1 MRNYAEIPSL
11 KCLQVFEHI
20 ARAGN
25 VVRAAEALGIS
36 ASAASHQLATL
47 EKSLECHLF
56 ERHAAGVKL
65 TARGEAYLEIIGVHL
80 QGLIQATAEMKAAGR
95 VNKIHIHS
103 SPTFG
108 YLWLL
113 PRIQSFQKQYPGTEV
128 TLACS
133 YEDVDFGRG
142 EVDIAIRHGFPSW
155 EGFDIRSVRNE
166 RILPM
171 ASPEYLAYAPVSAP
185 EGLISRRLIYSENT
199 LLRWPEWF
207 RAHNIAQPAQPW
219 LFRFDRSYMSL
230 EAAAMGH
237 GVVLESELLA
247 EKFLRQGTLV
257 RILPEQFS
265 HTISAHHLVMPLG
278 YRSRPKLQNFLGWF
292 GENLASAETVNTPAL
307 TGPSGSQT
315 TSVSPS

>member
-1 MRNYAEIPSL
+1 MRNYADIPSL

-25 VVRAAEALGIS
+25 VVRAAETLGIS

-47 EKSLECHLF
+47 EKSLECKLF
-56 ERHAAGVKL
+56 ERNAAGVKL
-65 TARGEAYLEIIGVHL
+65 TARGETYLEIIGVHL
-80 QGLIQATAEMKAAGR
+80 QGLVQATAEMKASGR
-95 VNKIHIHS
+95 INKIHIHS

-113 PRIQSFQKQYPGTEV
+113 PRIQSFQHQHPGIEV

-133 YEDVDFGRG
+133 YEEVDFGRG
-142 EVDIAIRHGFPSW
+142 EVDIAIRHGLPAW

-171 ASPEYLAYAPVSAP
+171 ASPEYLAREPVTGADD
-185 EGLISRRLIYSENT
+185 LVSRRLIYSENT
-199 LLRWPEWF
+199 LLRWPDWF
-207 RAHNIAQPAQPW
+207 RAHNTGLPSEPW

-230 EAAAMGH
+230 EAASMGH

-247 EKFLRQGTLV
+247 EKFLSQGKLV
-257 RILPEQFS
+257 RVLPEQFS
-265 HTISAHHLVMPLG
+265 HTISAHHIVMPLG
-278 YRSRPKLQNFLGWF
+278 YRSRPKLQTFLGWLE
-292 GENLASAETVNTPAL
+292 ENLASTDSADTPVFSSEH
-307 TGPSGSQT
+307 GGQI
-315 TSVSPS
+315 TSVSPV

>member
-1 MRNYAEIPSL
+1 MRNYANIPSL

-25 VVRAAEALGIS
+25 VVRAAETLGIS
-36 ASAASHQLATL
+36 ASAASHQLARL
-47 EKSLECHLF
+47 EKFLGGQLF
-56 ERHAAGVKL
+56 ERNAAGVKL
-65 TARGEAYLEIIGVHL
+65 TGKGEAYLGMIGVHL
-80 QGLIQATAEMKAAGR
+80 QGLVQAADEMRASGSS
-95 VNKIHIHS
+95 NKIHIHS

-113 PRIQSFQKQYPGTEV
+113 PRLQSFQKLNPGTEV

-142 EVDIAIRHGFPSW
+142 EVDLAIRHGFPSW
-155 EGFDIRSVRNE
+155 EGFDIKSVRNE
-166 RILPM
+166 RILAL
-171 ASPEYLAYAPVSAP
+171 ASPDYLAHSPVSSP
-185 EGLISRRLIYSENT
+185 EDLISRRLIYSENT

-207 RAHNIAQPAQPW
+207 RAHNINQPAQPW

-247 EKFLRQGTLV
+247 EKFLSQGKLV
-257 RILPEQFS
+257 RMLPDSFS
-265 HTISAHHLVMPLG
+265 HTISAHHIVMPLG
-278 YRSRPKLQNFLGWF
+278 YRNRPKLQSFLSWLE
-292 GENLASAETVNTPAL
+292 ENL
-307 TGPSGSQT
+307 SQL
-315 TSVSPS
+315 SENNRPPLPGDL

>member
-1 MRNYAEIPSL
+1 MRNYADIPSL

-25 VVRAAEALGIS
+25 VVRAAETLGIS
-36 ASAASHQLATL
+36 ASAASHQLGRL
-47 EKSLECHLF
+47 EKCLGCKLF
-56 ERHAAGVKL
+56 ERNAAGVKL
-65 TARGEAYLEIIGVHL
+65 TDRGEAYLGIIGVHL
-80 QGLIQATAEMKAAGR
+80 QGLVQATAEMKASGIA
-95 VNKIHIHS
+95 NKIHIHS

-113 PRIQSFQKQYPGTEV
+113 PRIQSFQQLHPGTEV

-133 YEDVDFGRG
+133 YEEVDFGRG
-142 EVDIAIRHGFPSW
+142 EIDIAIRHGFPSW

-171 ASPEYLAYAPVSAP
+171 ASPDYLAHAPVSSP
-185 EGLISRRLIYSENT
+185 EDLISRRLIYSENT

-207 RAHNIAQPAQPW
+207 RAHNIGQPTQPW

-247 EKFLRQGTLV
+247 EKFLSQGKLV
-257 RILPEQFS
+257 RVLPPVFS
-265 HTISAHHLVMPLG
+265 HAISAHHFVMPLG
-278 YRSRPKLQNFLGWF
+278 YRSRPKLQSFLGWI
-292 GENLASAETVNTPAL
+292 EDNLASVGSEHSPAF
-307 TGPSGSQT
+307 PCQASASIS
-315 TSVSPS
+315 SVLPT